1 VLCVAAEK
9 RFQEIQ
15 TIQVRRLLFFRHLRP
30 TQLIQDLVRQFTLAP
45 ARRGHLVLAGA
56 AAALSIGYA
65 DLIRGG
71 ITVGPVLIVIGYAV
85 LVPAAILTWR

>member
-1 VLCVAAEK
+1 LFL
-9 RFQEIQ
+9 RFLDGE
-15 TIQVRRLLFFRHLRP
+15 RERLTLRHNSK
-30 TQLIQDLVRQFTLAP
+30 TGSLVRLNTLAP
-45 ARRGHLVLAGA
+45 ARRGHFVLAVA

>member
-1 VLCVAAEK
+1 MLTV
-9 RFQEIQ
+9 
-15 TIQVRRLLFFRHLRP
+15 
-30 TQLIQDLVRQFTLAP
+30 
-45 ARRGHLVLAGA
+45 A

-71 ITVGPVLIVIGYAV
+71 ITVGPVLVVIGYAA

>member
-1 VLCVAAEK
+1 MLTV
-9 RFQEIQ
+9 
-15 TIQVRRLLFFRHLRP
+15 
-30 TQLIQDLVRQFTLAP
+30 
-45 ARRGHLVLAGA
+45 A

-71 ITVGPVLIVIGYAV
+71 ITVGPVLVVIGYAV

>member
-1 VLCVAAEK
+1 M
-9 RFQEIQ
+9 
-15 TIQVRRLLFFRHLRP
+15 
-30 TQLIQDLVRQFTLAP
+30 RQHTLAP
-45 ARRGHLVLAGA
+45 ARRGHIVLAIA

-85 LVPAAILTWR
+85 LVPAVILTWR